1 MLKTLRKRPLGRGGG
16 KKRPSVPERTCI
28 ASGQKLTQPEMVR
41 FVLSS
46 EGRVTPDIDCKLPGR
61 GIWVASNRH
70 ALERACDRKLF
81 ARAARKAV
89 EVPADLP
96 DRVEISLVNRVFG
109 LLALAR
115 KSGLAV
121 AGFERVREQ
130 LAAGEVGLLLQASDG
145 SSRQI
150 GKIATASGNTENCR
164 CLTAAELGM
173 AFGRQS
179 VVHVAVKAG
188 KLAGRVR
195 VEVRRLAGFR
205 GL

>member
-1 MLKTLRKRPLGRGGG
+1 MTKASRNLPLSRGGS
-16 KKRPSVPERTCI
+16 KQRPAVPERTCI
-28 ASGQKLTQPEMVR
+28 ASGQKLKQPEMVR
-41 FVLSS
+41 FVLSA
-46 EGRVTPDIDCKLPGR
+46 EGKVTPDIDCKLPGR
-61 GIWVASNRH
+61 GIWVASCRDE
-70 ALERACDRKLF
+70 LERACERKLF

-96 DRVEISLVNRVFG
+96 ERVESSLVNRISG

-130 LAAGEVGLLLQASDG
+130 LATGEIGLLLHASDG

-164 CLTAAELGM
+164 CLTAAELGK
-173 AFGRQS
+173 AFGRQG